1 MKKIIF
7 CFLFFSLANN
17 SFSQSS
23 WKESKPSWK
32 EGKSTKEAQKIKSIN
47 ENKISKNKFEKD
59 ANFSLGFWDL
69 DFNVKLRLLDGICYY
84 RIKLHTKD
92 RLFETSDEFE
102 AINLASRDK
111 NMFSVTFKNSD
122 FITIHS
128 IDLIRSE
135 LTRTLSYNN
144 DVNFI
149 TFNGEFKCSK
159 EKFTEFSTIS
169 VSSRMSLYK

>member
-59 ANFSLGFWDL
+59 GNFSLGFWNIN
-69 DFNVKLRLLDGICYY
+69 FNVKLRLLDGVCYY
-84 RIKLHTKD
+84 RIKSYTKD
-92 RLFETSDEFE
+92 RFFGDTDEFE

-111 NMFSVTFKNSD
+111 ILFSVSFKNSD
-122 FITIHS
+122 FITIHN

-135 LTRTLSYNN
+135 LTRNLNYNN
-144 DVNFI
+144 DVSFI
-149 TFNGEFKCSK
+149 TFNGQFTCSR
-159 EKFTEFSTIS
+159 EKFEEFSNVS